1 MPRNSAKHGA
11 EAITTRKLREWQ
23 KRYDNDR
30 NRYESTSD
38 HILRDLRQYRQTCPK
53 TVRLVFSRE
62 PKLKSWSSI
71 LDKIREKRQKEDE
84 NYTYDDLPDIIALTV
99 LCAYPSDVKE
109 VIPWLRKAFD
119 IKNSDADARRFNP
132 RGHRAYHYIVSA
144 RSDVL
149 LAHPELIGVK
159 CEIQIKTLLD
169 EALDAKTHDLTY
181 RPGRRR
187 VPIARRSESGKNVMT
202 TIEIAT
208 NQHPTISCVTCANI
222 GKHVQRQFVW
232 YFLASQS

>member
-1 MPRNSAKHGA
+1 M
-11 EAITTRKLREWQ
+11 
-23 KRYDNDR
+23 
-30 NRYESTSD
+30 
-38 HILRDLRQYRQTCPK
+38 
-53 TVRLVFSRE
+53 
-62 PKLKSWSSI
+62 
-71 LDKIREKRQKEDE
+71 DKIREKRQKEDE

-181 RPGRRR
+181 KPGRRR
-187 VPIARRSESGKNVMT
+187 VPKEMKEQFAILSSSLRAIDGQSEFLKDLIMFEERERALRREAAALQYFSQPMVIKVGRRYRTGAATPRWRPSSSG
-202 TIEIAT
+202 
-208 NQHPTISCVTCANI
+208 
-222 GKHVQRQFVW
+222 
-232 YFLASQS
+232 